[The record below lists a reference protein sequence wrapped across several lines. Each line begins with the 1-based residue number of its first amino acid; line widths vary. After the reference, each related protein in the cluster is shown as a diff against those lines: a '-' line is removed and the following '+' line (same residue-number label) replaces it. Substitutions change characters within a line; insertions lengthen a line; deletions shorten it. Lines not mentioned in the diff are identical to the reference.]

1 MGFEPLP
8 SLRAQQNQ
16 SGVRATHPLHPEAPA
31 QRASKDEAPAQRVS
45 NDVAAT
51 VASPSRARQAV
62 WREGLAGWSVLRG
75 FASLSSSGRG
85 VGGIRRAVFA
95 FLAVLLLLTALP
107 AAQAVTKIVRLA
119 ATDDAIDLG
128 PAIEYVAGAG
138 DKIQV
143 PTAPG
148 PDGIVRRIEVGALQA
163 GAHPHWMVFALTN
176 DTDEQLTRLLVA
188 PHYRFVGSHVVWPDL
203 GSTRIV
209 TITAS
214 QGDPPEREDVADAD
228 AFRLTIDPGTT
239 ITYVAELRTPTLP
252 QVYLWEPDAYKANVA
267 SLTLYRGIVI
277 GIAGLLALFMTIVF
291 VVRGVLVFPAAA
303 ALAWAVFAYVCID
316 FGFWQKI
323 FGFDD
328 ATERIWR
335 AAIEA
340 SIGAT
345 LIVFMFTYL
354 NLRRWHARFLQVG
367 LAWMLASAI
376 VIGLS
381 VYNPPVA
388 AGVARISIASVA
400 AIGLM
405 LILTLAARGSDRAIL
420 LIPTW
425 FLLGVWVIAAAA
437 AAQGVVANDLASPGL
452 IGGLVLIVM
461 LIGFT
466 IMQTAFSGGGALRAL
481 GEDAERRALAMTG
494 AGDAIFDWDVTADHI
509 YVSGEAEAG
518 LGLARGA
525 LEGPAAGWLD
535 ILHPLDRDRY
545 SAALDGLLMQ
555 RSGRIR
561 HDLRLRG
568 ADGHYTWFLLKARP
582 VLDAAGEVVRV
593 IGSFED
599 VTESRAAAERILHDA
614 IHDHLTGLPNRE
626 LFFDR
631 LDSAVVAAKR
641 AGGQRLVVA
650 LFDIDRLAAINA
662 THGMSFGDSALLTI
676 ARRAARDLKPGD
688 TLARLGGDHF
698 GAILPREDGFDASA
712 FGDAL
717 RKQLANPISFGDRE
731 VSVTASVGLAVFD
744 ELTHTKAADLFGEA
758 EIALSHAKAGG
769 GDRSTVFQRAMRGSR
784 ESRQSLGSEL
794 RHALSRNEIFVLFQP
809 IVRLED
815 RTVAGFEASPRWR
828 HPRLGVLSPA
838 EFLRDAEGAL
848 AMAEIGAYVLDYAA
862 RELSAWQ
869 RALEVNPPI
878 FALLPMF
885 SRQMLA
891 HDLLGD
897 LRAVLARH
905 SVAKGSL
912 KLGVSEALVMENPE
926 FAAQLLP
933 RARELGAGVAL
944 DDFGSGYTS
953 LGEIERYHFDS
964 IKIGSA
970 LARPRGGTGRSV
982 VLRATVAMAHDL
994 GMDVIVDGAD
1004 NESDAVEL
1012 AQLGSEF
1019 AEGLAFGL
1027 PMTAAQARKLMGAAP
1042 D

>member
-1 MGFEPLP
+1 
-8 SLRAQQNQ
+8 
-16 SGVRATHPLHPEAPA
+16 
-31 QRASKDEAPAQRVS
+31 
-45 NDVAAT
+45 VAFSRLWKSARLA
-51 VASPSRARQAV
+51 VALVVLAFAL
-62 WREGLAGWSVLRG
+62 LAGPSA
-75 FASLSSSGRG
+75 FA
-85 VGGIRRAVFA
+85 V
-95 FLAVLLLLTALP
+95 
-107 AAQAVTKIVRLA
+107 QKIVRLA
-119 ATDDAIDLG
+119 ATDDAIDLAS
-128 PAIEYVAGAG
+128 AIEYFSGAG
-138 DKIQV
+138 DKLQV
-143 PTAPG
+143 ATAPG

-163 GAHPHWMVFALTN
+163 GANPHWMVFALTN
-176 DTDEQLTRLLVA
+176 DTDEQLTRLLVV
-188 PHYRFVGSHVVWPDL
+188 PHYRFVGSGVVWPDL
-203 GSTRIV
+203 GSTRIA

-228 AFRLTIDPGTT
+228 VFQLNIDPGAT
-239 ITYVAELRTPTLP
+239 ITYVAELRTAKLP

-291 VVRGVLVFPAAA
+291 VVRGVLVFPTAA

-340 SIGAT
+340 AIGAT
-345 LIVFMFTYL
+345 LIAFMFTYL
-354 NLRRWHARFLQVG
+354 NLRRWHARFLHIG
-367 LAWMLASAI
+367 LVWVLGMAI

-425 FLLGVWVIAAAA
+425 FLLGVWVVAAAA
-437 AAQGVVANDLASPGL
+437 TAMGYVSNDLASPGL
-452 IGGLVLIVM
+452 VGGLVLIVM

-466 IMQTAFSGGGALRAL
+466 IMQTAFSGSGALRAL

-509 YVSGEAEAG
+509 YVSGEAEAH
-518 LGLARGA
+518 LGLRRGA
-525 LEGPAAGWLD
+525 LEGPAANWLE

-545 SAALDGLLMQ
+545 SAALDGLLLQ

-582 VLDAAGEVVRV
+582 VLDAGGDVVRV

-599 VTESRAAAERILHDA
+599 VTESRASAERILHDA

-631 LDSAVVAAKR
+631 LDSAVTAAR
-641 AGGQRLVVA
+641 RPGSPGLVVA

-688 TLARLGGDHF
+688 TLARLGGDQF
-698 GAILPREDGFDASA
+698 GALLPREGAFDPAE

-744 ELTHTKAADLFGEA
+744 SAGHAKAPDLFGEA

-769 GDRSTVFQRAMRGSR
+769 GDRSTLFQRAMRNTR
-784 ESRQSLGSEL
+784 ESRGSLGSEL

-815 RTVAGFEASPRWR
+815 RTVAGFEATPRWR
-828 HPRLGVLSPA
+828 HPRLGMLSPA
-838 EFLRDAEGAL
+838 EFLRDSEGAL
-848 AMAEIGAYVLDYAA
+848 AMAEIGAFALDYTA
-862 RELSAWQ
+862 RELASWQ
-869 RALEVNPPI
+869 RGLDVNPPI
-878 FALLPMF
+878 FALLGLF

-897 LRAVLARH
+897 LRATLSRYTIAR
-905 SVAKGSL
+905 GSL

-944 DDFGSGYTS
+944 DDFGAGYTS
-953 LGEIERYHFDS
+953 LGEIERYRFDTL
-964 IKIGSA
+964 KIGPA

-982 VLRATVAMAHDL
+982 LLRATVAMAHDL
-994 GMDVIVDGAD
+994 GMDVITDGVD

-1012 AQLGSEF
+1012 SQLGSEF

-1027 PMTAAQARKLMGAAP
+1027 PMTAAQARKLMGAAA

>member
-1 MGFEPLP
+1 VPSSPLWR
-8 SLRAQQNQ
+8 S
-16 SGVRATHPLHPEAPA
+16 
-31 QRASKDEAPAQRVS
+31 
-45 NDVAAT
+45 
-51 VASPSRARQAV
+51 ARL
-62 WREGLAGWSVLRG
+62 GLALVALVLALLG
-75 FASLSSSGRG
+75 GPGAFA
-85 VGGIRRAVFA
+85 V
-95 FLAVLLLLTALP
+95 
-107 AAQAVTKIVRLA
+107 QKIVRLA
-119 ATDDAIDLG
+119 ATDDAIDLAS
-128 PAIEYVAGAG
+128 AIEYFSGAG
-138 DKIQV
+138 DKLQV
-143 PTAPG
+143 ATAPG

-163 GAHPHWMVFALTN
+163 GANPHWMVFALTN
-176 DTDEQLTRLLVA
+176 DTDEQLTRLLVV
-188 PHYRFVGSHVVWPDL
+188 PHYRFVGSGIVWPDL
-203 GSTRIV
+203 GSSRIA

-228 AFRLTIDPGTT
+228 VFQLNIDPGST
-239 ITYVAELRTPTLP
+239 ITYVAELRTAKLP

-303 ALAWAVFAYVCID
+303 ALAWSVFAYVCID

-340 SIGAT
+340 AIGAT
-345 LIVFMFTYL
+345 LIAFMFTYL
-354 NLRRWHARFLQVG
+354 NLRRWHARFLHIG
-367 LAWMLASAI
+367 LVWVLAMAI

-425 FLLGVWVIAAAA
+425 FLLSVWVVAAAA
-437 AAQGVVANDLASPGL
+437 TALGYVANDLASPGL
-452 IGGLVLIVM
+452 VGGLVLIVM

-466 IMQTAFSGGGALRAL
+466 IMQTAFSGSGALRAL

-509 YVSGEAEAG
+509 YVSGEAEAH
-518 LGLARGA
+518 LGLRRGA
-525 LEGPAAGWLD
+525 LEGAAANWLE

-545 SAALDGLLMQ
+545 SAALDGLLLQ

-582 VLDAAGEVVRV
+582 VLDASGDVVRV

-599 VTESRAAAERILHDA
+599 VTESRASAERILHDA

-631 LDSAVVAAKR
+631 LDSAVTAAR
-641 AGGQRLVVA
+641 RPGSPGLVVA
-650 LFDIDRLAAINA
+650 LFDIDRLGAINA

-688 TLARLGGDHF
+688 TLARLGGDQF
-698 GAILPREDGFDASA
+698 AAILPREGAFDPAE

-731 VSVTASVGLAVFD
+731 VSVTASVGMAVFD
-744 ELTHTKAADLFGEA
+744 SAGHAKAPDLFGEA
-758 EIALSHAKAGG
+758 EIALANAKAGG
-769 GDRSTVFQRAMRGSR
+769 GDRSVVFQRAMRNAR
-784 ESRQSLGSEL
+784 ESRGSLGSEL

-815 RTVAGFEASPRWR
+815 RTVAGFEATPRWR
-828 HPRLGVLSPA
+828 HPRLGMLSPA
-838 EFLRDAEGAL
+838 EFLRDSEGAL
-848 AMAEIGAYVLDYAA
+848 AMAEIGAFALDYAA
-862 RELSAWQ
+862 RELASWQ
-869 RALEVNPPI
+869 RGLDVNPPI
-878 FALLPMF
+878 FLALGLF

-897 LRAVLARH
+897 LRDTLSRHTIAR
-905 SVAKGSL
+905 GSL

-933 RARELGAGVAL
+933 RARELGAGIAL
-944 DDFGSGYTS
+944 DDFGAGYTS
-953 LGEIERYHFDS
+953 LGELERYRFDTL
-964 IKIGSA
+964 KIGPA

-982 VLRATVAMAHDL
+982 LLRAAVAMGHDL
-994 GMDVIVDGAD
+994 GMDVITDGVD

-1027 PMTAAQARKLMGAAP
+1027 PMTAAQARKLMGAAT